1 MDRSLLVQMLAQMEP
16 TELGAL
22 MQEVQRN
29 QGATMGPVAT
39 SRPVGQTGQ
48 NPQQVMA
55 QQRFSSGPV
64 GNAAI

>member
-1 MDRSLLVQMLAQMEP
+1 MDRSLLIQMLAEMEP

-29 QGATMGPVAT
+29 QGAEMGPVGT
-39 SRPVGQTGQ
+39 SRPAGQTGRP
-48 NPQQVMA
+48 PQQVMA
-55 QQRFSSGPV
+55 QQRFSGGPV